1 MKRITLGDF
10 KRITRGLPDDA
21 ILCCMSDE
29 EGNEISTCFDVF
41 VEIVGTK
48 KDYDDG
54 VTKFSYVEGDN
65 IYNIDLEKDKGK
77 TIITLQP
84 NL

>member
-21 ILCCMSDE
+21 IICCQSDE

-41 VEIVGTK
+41 VEVVGTQK
-48 KDYDDG
+48 NYDDG

-77 TIITLQP
+77 TIITIQP
-84 NL
+84 SL

>member
-21 ILCCMSDE
+21 IICCQSDE

-41 VEIVGTK
+41 VEVVGTK

-65 IYNIDLEKDKGK
+65 IYNIDLENDKGK
-77 TIITLQP
+77 VIITLQP
-84 NL
+84 SL